1 MLSFDSIIVGAGI
14 SGVTASIYLK
24 RANKNILLL
33 DKEMIGGQLNKIS
46 IIENYPGFTKVDGAT
61 LSNNLY
67 EQVKNLNIDYRQ
79 ECVLNIKK
87 EELFIITTNK
97 NTYKS
102 KTVILAT
109 GRTPRKLNIEK
120 EEKLIGSGVSYCAHC
135 DGFFFKGKEVA
146 VIGGG
151 NSALEEALFL
161 SEICTKVYIIH
172 RRDTFSGEKILQ
184 EKIKK
189 KSNIIIKY
197 NSEVVTLNEC
207 DNKLSNVI
215 IKTKDKYETINID
228 GIFIYIGSIPST
240 YFLKD
245 LELEQNKGY
254 ILVDSKM
261 RTNIDGLYACGD
273 SIEKDIYQLS
283 TAIGES
289 TIAAISVINKLKN

>member
-207 DNKLSNVI
+207 DNKLSNVV